1 MVKWILNLFKPF
13 TLTGITVTLYR
24 HQRLDCCSHFWNNN
38 HNWKNNHYW
47 NVLMDSE
54 HHTLRQM
61 KVPCFCPCYH
71 YRSFSFVHFPC
82 LVFILVVPFSLLKSN
97 ISLDRPDKSVKKH
110 RKTFRGWKHENTL
123 LQNQV
128 VSGLKMSANERDTFR
143 FCCAAALINLTYFRK
158 MVSVIS
164 IASNWLWERLQSFP
178 FIYSV
183 WSWYGNEANKVKYLT

>member
-1 MVKWILNLFKPF
+1 MI
-13 TLTGITVTLYR
+13 LTGITVTLNR

-38 HNWKNNHYW
+38 NNWNNNHYW
-47 NVLMDSE
+47 NVLIDSE

-61 KVPCFCPCYH
+61 KVSCFCSCYH
-71 YRSFSFVHFPC
+71 YRSFSCVHVSY
-82 LVFILVVPFSLLKSN
+82 LVFILAVPVCLLKSN
-97 ISLDRPDKSVKKH
+97 ISLDRPNKSVKKD
-110 RKTFRGWKHENTL
+110 RKTFRGRNHVKKPL
-123 LQNQV
+123 LQNPV
-128 VSGLKMSANERDTFR
+128 VSGLKISANERDTSR
-143 FCCAAALINLTYFRK
+143 FCCAAAYFRK